1 MRTNLRKPKKSLGW
15 DFGDSKQTKELN
27 LTHNLIAPKAGFTT
41 LMKIYDGDKILD
53 YKRRITDYIKSHD
66 IATDFSGD
74 TFGGVIE
81 KLLEGQAEAERK
93 PILPTP
99 GMQTFIDD
107 NKELFEKA
115 KRCPFET
122 FRKIYLDSDSLLD
135 DKKQDEDDES
145 SSGSK
150 RDNLIKQLFKI
161 QTNVNL
167 YREKKFNEF
176 LRNTEFKIQNVEDKK
191 RLKNIIEHLEGMGS
205 NTIEEV
211 LDYADKEGICKLDDK
226 FNEFVDEKSYVF
238 DRVKQVEFSEF
249 QNLFSYLEG
258 YTPFS
263 TQHGIKG
270 AEFNNVLVVLDNGNW
285 NKYNFEYL
293 LNENIVDTL
302 TPARKRSFATILDRT
317 QKLFYV
323 CCTRAKRNLVV
334 FYQSPSDDVIDT
346 ARAWFGAENVS
357 EI

>member
-1 MRTNLRKPKKSLGW
+1 
-15 DFGDSKQTKELN
+15 
-27 LTHNLIAPKAGFTT
+27 
-41 LMKIYDGDKILD
+41 
-53 YKRRITDYIKSHD
+53 
-66 IATDFSGD
+66 
-74 TFGGVIE
+74 
-81 KLLEGQAEAERK
+81 
-93 PILPTP
+93 
-99 GMQTFIDD
+99 
-107 NKELFEKA
+107 
-115 KRCPFET
+115 
-122 FRKIYLDSDSLLD
+122 
-135 DKKQDEDDES
+135 
-145 SSGSK
+145 
-150 RDNLIKQLFKI
+150 
-161 QTNVNL
+161 
-167 YREKKFNEF
+167 
-176 LRNTEFKIQNVEDKK
+176 
-191 RLKNIIEHLEGMGS
+191 MGS